1 LSTITKFIAALALAA
16 PLFCAG
22 QASAATY
29 KLTIKGGNAILKIY
43 LDNGTA
49 RRVDQTINTVTY
61 EIEMNGD
68 ECIAGLRLQFSNN
81 ASPLRVPYDVCSEAG
96 FALTMRRTRF

>member
-16 PLFCAG
+16 PLLCAA

-29 KLTIKGGNAILKIY
+29 KLPIKGGNAILKIY

-49 RRVDQTINTVTY
+49 HRVGQTGDTANY
-61 EIEMNGD
+61 EMEMEGS
-68 ECIAGLRLQFSNN
+68 ECIASLRLQFSNN
-81 ASPLRVPYDVCSEAG
+81 ASPLRVQYDVCSEAG
-96 FALTMRRTRF
+96 FGLTMTRIRF